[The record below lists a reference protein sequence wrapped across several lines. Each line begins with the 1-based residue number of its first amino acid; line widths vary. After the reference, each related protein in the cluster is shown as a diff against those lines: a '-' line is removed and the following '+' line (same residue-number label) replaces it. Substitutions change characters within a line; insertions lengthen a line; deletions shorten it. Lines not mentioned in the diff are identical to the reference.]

1 MTLLFRNTITLDE
14 VQALSYQTKRKA
26 QEKNFK
32 NEETKTKL
40 GHGDFQIISIAI
52 SIVSVDFMVD
62 FGGAI
67 TNISA
72 LSGGVYLNGEGSSI
86 EIIVNLFHH
95 ITAEIRRTLIVRCI

>member
-40 GHGDFQIISIAI
+40 RHGDFQITVIARSYWVAFCFISNFGRSIDNLTTWGASVNGIARN
-52 SIVSVDFMVD
+52 
-62 FGGAI
+62 AA
-67 TNISA
+67 NHR
-72 LSGGVYLNGEGSSI
+72 
-86 EIIVNLFHH
+86 NLKKFFR
-95 ITAEIRRTLIVRCI
+95 E